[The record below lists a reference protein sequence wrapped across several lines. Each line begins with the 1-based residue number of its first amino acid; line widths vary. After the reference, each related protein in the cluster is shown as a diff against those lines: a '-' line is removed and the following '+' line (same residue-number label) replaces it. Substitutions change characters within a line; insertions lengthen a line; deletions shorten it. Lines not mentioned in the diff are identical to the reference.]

1 MTTLPSVR
9 LGSSPLTVTRLGL
22 GTWALGGDGW
32 AFGWGPQDASEAIAT
47 IRYAVEHGGLNWLDT
62 APVYGLGQAEELVGE
77 ALADLPEDVR
87 PYVFTKCGVVWG
99 GDAEPG
105 TVAGRRQSI
114 ERELDESLRRLRLDC
129 IDLYQ
134 MHWPATDGTPL
145 EEYWQTLADLRQKGK
160 IRAAGLSNHRLD
172 ELQRAHDVAPV
183 DSFQPPFSALA
194 RGAAEEIGWCASHS
208 VGVITYGALGSGL
221 LTGTFT
227 PERAAALPPSDWRS
241 RDPGFRGHGLEKTMR
256 LTRTLADVAAAH
268 GVSTSAV
275 AIAWVLECRG
285 VTGAIVGARRPEQIA
300 DWRAAATV
308 RLSAADLDRIAA
320 VIRQE
325 GIGSGPSH
333 PRTGSWSA

>member
-22 GTWALGGDGW
+22 GTWALGGDNW
-32 AFGWGPQDASEAIAT
+32 AFGWGPQDASEAVAT
-47 IRYAVEHGGLNWLDT
+47 IRHAVEHAGLNWLDT
-62 APVYGLGQAEELVGE
+62 APIYGQGRAEELVGE
-77 ALADLPEDVR
+77 ALSVFAEDAR

-99 GDAEPG
+99 GDDEPG

-114 ERELDESLRRLRLDC
+114 ERELDESLRRLRIDC

-172 ELQRAHDVAPV
+172 ELQRAHAVAPV

-194 RGAAEEIGWCASHS
+194 REAAEEIGWCASHQ
-208 VGVITYGALGSGL
+208 VGVIAYGTLGSGL
-221 LTGTFT
+221 LTGAFT

-241 RDPGFRGHGLEKTMR
+241 RDPGFRGRGLEKTMR
-256 LTRTLADVAAAH
+256 LTRTLSAVAAER
-268 GVSTSAV
+268 GVTTSAV
-275 AIAWVLECRG
+275 AIAWALECRG
-285 VTGAIVGARRPEQIA
+285 VTGAIVGARRPEQIE

-308 RLSAADLDRIAA
+308 RLSTTDLDRIAA

-325 GIGSGPSH
+325 SIGSGPSH
-333 PRTGSWSA
+333 PRTEPRAA